1 MVAAHMARV
10 TLGSRAH
17 MGRGNRVS
25 VYLLV
30 CAVVTVVAVFAYG
43 ETRTRDLAADH
54 AVVPKTEGRSVE
66 RV

>member
-1 MVAAHMARV
+1 
-10 TLGSRAH
+10 

-43 ETRTRDLAADH
+43 ETRTGETRTRDLAADH
-54 AVVPKTEGRSVE
+54 AVVPKTGGRSVE